1 MPADLND
8 YFNKKNGNSN
18 NSGSSNKQNFNFKAP
33 NFDFMKGFGK
43 FTPIAYILIVV
54 ILIFVLAKP
63 FAIINEGEMG
73 IKVTTGSYDPNPL
86 GSGLHFFIPI
96 FQKVIIVDTR
106 QRQMTY
112 TSSDGSSGATIGSGI
127 IDRSSISVLDSRGLT
142 VLVNITVKY
151 SLTPNEVPRTIATW
165 NLNWENKIIDPTVR
179 DVVQSVI
186 GKYTA
191 EELPANRNTIAR
203 QINEGIT
210 KTISS
215 LPNKPVQLQDVH
227 LREIILPPSVKEQIE
242 RVQIARQ
249 EAERAAQEAIRKA
262 TLAEGEANATIISS
276 KGKADAARIEADA
289 QAYANKEIA
298 QSLNNPL
305 LNLKQI
311 EVQGK
316 FNDALKTN
324 QDAKLFLTPGGAVPN
339 IWIDTKDT
347 RQQSAINGK

>member
-8 YFNKKNGNSN
+8 YFKKKSNSN
-18 NSGSSNKQNFNFKAP
+18 NENKSNFNFKAP
-33 NFDFMKGFGK
+33 NINFKGFGK
-43 FTPIAYILIVV
+43 ASGFIYATIIIILALV
-54 ILIFVLAKP
+54 LIRP
-63 FAIINEGEMG
+63 FAIVNEGEMG
-73 IKVTTGSYDPNPL
+73 IKVTTGSYDPEPL
-86 GSGLHFFIPI
+86 KSGLHFFVPI
-96 FQKVIIVDTR
+96 FQKIIIVDTR

-112 TSSDGSSGATIGSGI
+112 TSSEGASSFAINSGI
-127 IDRSSISVLDSRGLT
+127 VDKGSISVLDSRGLT

-151 SLTPNEVPRTIATW
+151 SLNPTEVPRTIAMW

-191 EELPANRNTIAR
+191 EELPANRNAIAS

-215 LPNKPVQLQDVH
+215 LQNNPVHLQDVH

-249 EAERAAQEAIRKA
+249 EAERATQEAIRRA
-262 TLAEGEANATIISS
+262 TLAEGEANATIISA

-289 QAYANKEIA
+289 QAYANKEVA
-298 QSLNNPL
+298 NSLNTPL
-305 LNLKQI
+305 LNLRQI

-316 FNDALKTN
+316 FNEALKSNT
-324 QDAKLFLTPGGAVPN
+324 DAKIFLTPGGAVPN
-339 IWIDTKDT
+339 IWVDTKKDAKT
-347 RQQSAINGK
+347 QSSVSP

>member
-8 YFNKKNGNSN
+8 YFNKKNGNS
-18 NSGSSNKQNFNFKAP
+18 SGNKDRQNFNFKAP
-33 NFDFMKGFGK
+33 EFNFKGFGK
-43 FTPIAYILIVV
+43 FSPLIYTLV
-54 ILIFVLAKP
+54 ILVLILALARP
-63 FAIINEGEMG
+63 FAIVNEGEKG
-73 IKVTTGSYDPNPL
+73 IKVTTGSYDPVPL
-86 GSGLHFFIPI
+86 NSGLHFFVPI
-96 FQKVIIVDTR
+96 FQKIIIVDTR

-112 TSSDGSSGATIGSGI
+112 TTSEAPTTVQQNSGI
-127 IDRSSISVLDSRGLT
+127 VEKSSISVLDSRGLT

-151 SLTPNEVPRTIATW
+151 SLNPDEVSRTIALY

-191 EELPANRNTIAR
+191 EELPANRNAIAQ
-203 QINEGIT
+203 QINDGIT
-210 KTISS
+210 KTITS
-215 LPNKPVQLQDVH
+215 LQNAPVWLQDVH
-227 LREIILPPSVKEQIE
+227 LREIILPASVKEQIE

-249 EAERAAQEAIRKA
+249 EAERATQEAIRKA

-276 KGKADAARIEADA
+276 KGRADAARIEADA

-316 FNDALKTN
+316 FNEALQNNK
-324 QDAKLFLTPGGAVPN
+324 DAKIFLTPGGSVPN

-347 RQQSAINGK
+347 KQQSSVGTR

>member
-8 YFNKKNGNSN
+8 YFKKKSNSN
-18 NSGSSNKQNFNFKAP
+18 NENKSSFNFKAP
-33 NFDFMKGFGK
+33 NINFKGFGK
-43 FTPIAYILIVV
+43 ASGFIYAAIIIILVLV
-54 ILIFVLAKP
+54 LIRP
-63 FAIINEGEMG
+63 FAIVNEGEMG
-73 IKVTTGSYDPNPL
+73 IKVTTGSYDPEPL
-86 GSGLHFFIPI
+86 KSGLHFFVPI
-96 FQKVIIVDTR
+96 FQKIIIVDTR

-112 TSSDGSSGATIGSGI
+112 TSSDSASSFAVNSGI
-127 IDRSSISVLDSRGLT
+127 VDKASISVLDSRGLT

-151 SLTPNEVPRTIATW
+151 SLNPTEVPRTIAMW

-191 EELPANRNTIAR
+191 EELPANRNAIAS

-215 LPNKPVQLQDVH
+215 LQNNPVHLQDVH

-242 RVQIARQ
+242 KVQIARQ
-249 EAERAAQEAIRKA
+249 EAERATQEAIRRA
-262 TLAEGEANATIISS
+262 TLAEGEANATIISA

-289 QAYANKEIA
+289 QAYANKEVA
-298 QSLNNPL
+298 NSLNTPL
-305 LNLKQI
+305 LNLRQI

-316 FNDALKTN
+316 FNEALKANT
-324 QDAKLFLTPGGAVPN
+324 DAKIFLTPGGAVPN
-339 IWIDTKDT
+339 IWVDTKDAKK
-347 RQQSAINGK
+347 QSSTGAN

>member
-1 MPADLND
+1 MPADRND
-8 YFNKKNGNSN
+8 YFKKKSNSN
-18 NSGSSNKQNFNFKAP
+18 SDNKSNFNFKAP
-33 NFDFMKGFGK
+33 NINFKGFGK
-43 FTPIAYILIVV
+43 ASGFIYGIIILILALV
-54 ILIFVLAKP
+54 LIRP
-63 FAIINEGEMG
+63 FAIVNEGEMG
-73 IKVTTGSYDPNPL
+73 IKVTTGSYDPEPL
-86 GSGLHFFIPI
+86 KSGLHFFVPI
-96 FQKVIIVDTR
+96 FLKILIVDTR

-112 TSSDGSSGATIGSGI
+112 TSSDGASSSFQTNSGI
-127 IDRSSISVLDSRGLT
+127 VDKGSISVLDSRGLT

-151 SLTPNEVPRTIATW
+151 SLNPTEVPRTIAMW

-191 EELPANRNTIAR
+191 EELPANRNAIAS

-215 LPNKPVQLQDVH
+215 LQNNPVHLQDVH

-249 EAERAAQEAIRKA
+249 EAERATQEAIRRA
-262 TLAEGEANATIISS
+262 TLAEGEANATIISA

-289 QAYANKEIA
+289 QAYANKEVA
-298 QSLNNPL
+298 NSLNNPL
-305 LNLKQI
+305 LNLRQI

-316 FNDALKTN
+316 FNEALKANT
-324 QDAKLFLTPGGAVPN
+324 DAKIFLTPGGAVPN
-339 IWIDTKDT
+339 IWVDTKDNKV
-347 RQQSAINGK
+347 QSSVNPQ